1 MSISRYA
8 NSPILSFG
16 RQLGTSSSVATIRA
30 AIKSGEIPMKTI
42 VLRGNERLDTIAG
55 EAYGDGTLWWV
66 IAAASDIGW
75 GLQIAPGTVINIPN
89 LDSIMSFLV

>member
-8 NSPILSFG
+8 NSPILAFG
-16 RQLGTSSSVATIRA
+16 QQLGTSSTVATIRSS
-30 AIKSGEIPMKTI
+30 IKNNQIPYKTI

-55 EAYGDGTLWWV
+55 EAYGDGSLWWI

-75 GLQIAPGTVINIPN
+75 GLQLSPGTIINIPT
-89 LDSIMSFLV
+89 LDSIASFLI